1 MKPTNKLMM
10 KNFNNDD
17 FNFWRLLI
25 NFWSILFFVIVVID
39 FFTNNACTEI
49 LNVLA
54 VIYIGALAIYVSN
67 KEFERWYDKHES
79 KHPGEVFV
87 VIWSVLVFCLFVLDF
102 IFKAKYQMPN
112 SVISSYLA
120 VLTILAVTRKS
131 KELYSAK
138 HVKKKGKKRK

>member
-1 MKPTNKLMM
+1 MKI
-10 KNFNNDD
+10 FGNDD
-17 FNFWRLLI
+17 FNFWRSII
-25 NFWSILFFVIVVID
+25 NFWSILFFIIVVID

-79 KHPGEVFV
+79 KHPGEIFV
-87 VIWSVLVFCLFVLDF
+87 VIWSVLVLCLFILDF
-102 IFKAKYQMPN
+102 AFKAEYQMPN
-112 SVISSYLA
+112 SVISSYIA

-131 KELYSAK
+131 KELYRVKHAK
-138 HVKKKGKKRK
+138 RKKK